1 MIDNR
6 EKIIVGR
13 NGNLAKKLK
22 DRYPNARVIPSK
34 EYLTWEKVLD
44 VRKIIDSETTD
55 IFVAIGIVSRRAS
68 AQDLELINYKI
79 PALIASAVS
88 STDSRIITFGT
99 IMEKKLQLSA
109 KNPYVASKNRLSLYL
124 QNNLEPR
131 SYLHLLINTLYG
143 GYRMNPEMFLGQ
155 LFASIKT
162 NSRFNMSDGSQ
173 IREYHHIEDDL
184 RALELFL
191 EKRVGGVQEISHGE
205 SFHLEEIARQVLIHF
220 NMEERLIRGALNS
233 PTEEIYEPIGV
244 KNLLLKEISFR
255 PTIDGIISYIN
266 QQLDIND

>member
-6 EKIIVGR
+6 EKIIIGH

-22 DRYPNARVIPSK
+22 DRYPNARVITSK
-34 EYLTWEKVLD
+34 EYLTWNKVLD
-44 VRKIIDSETTD
+44 VKKLKDAETTD
-55 IFVAIGIVSRRAS
+55 IFVAIGIVSRRAN

-79 PALIASAVS
+79 PTLIASAVP
-88 STDSRIITFGT
+88 STDLRIITFGT
-99 IMEKKLQLSA
+99 IMEKNLQLSA

-124 QNNLEPR
+124 QNNLEPQ

-143 GYRMNPEMFLGQ
+143 GYRLNPEMFLGQ
-155 LFASIKT
+155 LFTSIKT
-162 NSRFNMSDGSQ
+162 NSRFNMSDGRQ
-173 IREYHHIEDDL
+173 VREYHHIEDDL
-184 RALELFL
+184 SALELFL
-191 EKRVGGVQEISHGE
+191 EKKVGGIQEISHGE
-205 SFHLEEIARQVLIHF
+205 SFHLEEIARQVLLHF
-220 NMEERLIRGALNS
+220 NMEEKLMLGAFNS

-266 QQLDIND
+266 QQLDINE